1 LMRTNFKVRGPTS
14 TKKQL
19 ALNHGNNIQTLM
31 LRKNSRINAS
41 NHLLLWFIIF
51 LLFPLFVI
59 HVFCQ
64 WNMQTSQRKNE
75 QLQQRQIFLNQ
86 GNNIHTHKLM

>member
-41 NHLLLWFIIF
+41 NHLVLWFIIF
-51 LLFPLFVI
+51 SFVST
-59 HVFCQ
+59 VCYSCFCQ
-64 WNMQTSQRKNE
+64 WNLQTTRRKNE

-86 GNNIHTHKLM
+86 GNNIHTFELM